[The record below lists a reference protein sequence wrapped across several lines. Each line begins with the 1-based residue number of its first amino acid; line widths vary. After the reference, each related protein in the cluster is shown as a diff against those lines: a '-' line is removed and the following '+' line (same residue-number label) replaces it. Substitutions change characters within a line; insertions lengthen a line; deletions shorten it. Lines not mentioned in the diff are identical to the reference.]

1 MQAGIG
7 GGSQL
12 QNSFLSKSFLSNL
25 RVSILTV
32 FFTGIVAAVGAI
44 PPELDVNAAYQDYLN
59 EKADSDRAGND
70 FSTQKGIYDQA
81 NSELNA
87 ARSKEN
93 RADQSLTSAKS
104 ILTGIQT
111 DLLNSEKQRAN
122 AVSEIDRIAIR
133 ISAVDSRIT
142 AEQRNNQG
150 YRRDVQE
157 SERRIDR
164 LERRISELERRPGSG
179 DWTCTWVDKGSEE
192 HRGGHRATD
201 SDKATADKNAEE
213 ACKKAHGDC
222 VPRGCTQPDNQEL
235 KQAKRDKADEERDLS
250 TYRNQLSNSDNALRS
265 LDNERIG
272 YVNDDADQR
281 ARIRSLDTTIA
292 DYERKEAN
300 ATRNVQEATDDLRDA
315 RAEVAQAKAY
325 VNSVTP
331 AYTTA
336 KALYEREYAEMTAAL
351 NEYKRIQ
358 ANYDAALNKVLAAAQ
373 AQAEKHAGQQ
383 ADDRAGKDGD
393 ASGSGEGVTQ
403 ANKKLASDIPARDK
417 ADGYAD
423 GRQNDALLATF
434 ASSYSAGLDEGR
446 AVAVDKATKEEFAKG
461 FNQSFAKLLSAPPAA
476 DVTLD
481 AAVDA
486 STESPGSGSFISAS
500 ELKVGSVAPPSVTG
514 ITKPVLASPSITKV
528 SVSSPSVTND
538 YYSPSCENLVLPEFK
553 AKCEAKY
560 DTAFKAAFASKYA
573 GIYQSRYVKAYNAA
587 ADSTYQAALKS
598 QKDSSALKSGQELGV
613 KHRGILDGYA
623 GRIAAAQAEQ
633 FKLGQDH
640 LDQYLD
646 QGALL
651 VVRSAKLADTS
662 GDGLITPTEKTG
674 VTLVI
679 DNYGKQ
685 STRADALKL
694 DVSSTS
700 GLANSTAG
708 KWLALP
714 PSSRVTLKNAHT
726 LDVTGNVAGSTL
738 KADATV
744 VRTDGG
750 GSYGK
755 LAATGQVGFPR
766 ELKSIDLERKPKLN
780 EKVKAKFTFTNR
792 TTNDLPEA
800 GLNLRVSPGFMDVE
814 MPKEG
819 LKVPAMAAGQTA
831 EVTANVTAKTYVGDN
846 TNVQFVSEVIDGA
859 TIGQMLPKLVDVDR
873 TAGMSLYDDKGQP
886 VPDSTLRAQAGG
898 TLTFQV
904 VMKYNKATSSAGSIR
919 IEAGATS
926 DPGIKVVVG
935 TSVATEY
942 GIWTPGRKATPQVF
956 RYTIP
961 ASLKGKTGNLMV
973 NLKEGNVWL
982 HNMTIYLNI
991 E

>member
-1 MQAGIG
+1 
-7 GGSQL
+7 L
-12 QNSFLSKSFLSNL
+12 NNSVLSKSFLSNL
-25 RVSILTV
+25 RVAILTV

-44 PPELDVNAAYQDYLN
+44 PPELDVNAAYQDYIN
-59 EKADSDRAGND
+59 EKADSDRAAND
-70 FSTQKGIYDQA
+70 YATQKGIYDQA
-81 NSELNA
+81 NSELSS
-87 ARSKEN
+87 ARSKET
-93 RADQSLTSAKS
+93 RAEQSLTSAKS
-104 ILTGIQT
+104 ILSGIQT

-122 AVSEIDRIAIR
+122 AISEIDRIAIR
-133 ISAVDSRIT
+133 ISGVDSRIT
-142 AEQRNNQG
+142 AEQRTNQG
-150 YRRDVQE
+150 YLRDVQE

-164 LERRISELERRPGSG
+164 LERRIAELERRPGNG
-179 DWTCTWVDKGSEE
+179 EWTCVWVDKGKEE

-201 SDKATADKNAEE
+201 KDRATADKEAEE
-213 ACKKAHGDC
+213 ACKKEHGEC
-222 VPRGCTQPDNQEL
+222 VSRGCTQPDSSEL
-235 KQAKRDKADEERDLS
+235 KQAKREKEDEERQLS
-250 TYRNQLSNSDNALRS
+250 NHRNQLSNSDNTLRS
-265 LDNERIG
+265 LDNERLG

-281 ARIRSLDTTIA
+281 ARIRTLNTTIA
-292 DYERKEAN
+292 DYERKEVT

-315 RAEVAQAKAY
+315 RAGVAQAKAY

-331 AYTTA
+331 AFTTA
-336 KALYEREYAEMTAAL
+336 KALYEREYAEMTAAF

-373 AQAEKHAGQQ
+373 AQAEKHAAQQ

-393 ASGSGEGVTQ
+393 ASGSGDGVTQ
-403 ANKKLASDIPARDK
+403 ANKKLAGDIPARDK
-417 ADGYAD
+417 AEGYAD

-434 ASSYSAGLDEGR
+434 ASAYSTGMDEGR

-476 DVTLD
+476 EVTLD
-481 AAVDA
+481 AAVDT
-486 STESPGSGSFISAS
+486 STETPGSGSFISAA

-528 SVSSPSVTND
+528 SVTSPAVTND
-538 YYSPSCENLVLPEFK
+538 YYSPNCENLVLPEFEP
-553 AKCEAKY
+553 KCEAKY
-560 DTAFKAAFASKYA
+560 DSAFKAAFASKYA
-573 GIYQSRYVKAYNAA
+573 AIYQSRYVKAYNAA

-598 QKDSSALKSGQELGV
+598 QKDNSALKSGQELGV

-623 GRIAAAQAEQ
+623 GRIATAQAEQ
-633 FKLGQDH
+633 FKLGQEY

-651 VVRSAKLADTS
+651 VVRSAQLADTS

-674 VTLVI
+674 MTVVI

-694 DVSSTS
+694 DVSSMS
-700 GLANSTAG
+700 GLSNSTAG

-714 PSSRVTLKNAHT
+714 AGSRVTLKNAHT

-738 KADATV
+738 KAEATV

-792 TTNDLPEA
+792 TSNDLPEA
-800 GLNLRVSPGFMDVE
+800 GLNLRVAPAFMDVE

-819 LKVPAMAAGQTA
+819 LKVPAMAVGQTA

-859 TIGQMLPKLVDVDR
+859 TIGQMLPKLVAVDR
-873 TAGMSLYDDKGQP
+873 TAGMSLFDDKGQP
-886 VPDSTLRAQAGG
+886 VLDSTLRAQAGG

-904 VMKYNKATSSAGSIR
+904 LMKYNKATSSAGSIR

-926 DPGIKVVVG
+926 DPGIKVMVG
-935 TSVATEY
+935 TSVATDY
-942 GIWTPGRKATPQVF
+942 GIWTPQRKPTPQVF

-961 ASLKGKTGNLMV
+961 ASLKGKTGHLMV
-973 NLKEGNVWL
+973 NLREGNVWL

>member
-1 MQAGIG
+1 
-7 GGSQL
+7 
-12 QNSFLSKSFLSNL
+12 
-25 RVSILTV
+25 
-32 FFTGIVAAVGAI
+32 VGAI
-44 PPELDVNAAYQDYLN
+44 PPELDVNAAYQDYIN
-59 EKADSDRAGND
+59 EKADSDRAGSD
-70 FSTQKGIYDQA
+70 FATQKGIYDQA
-81 NSELNA
+81 NSELTS
-87 ARSKEN
+87 ARSKETS
-93 RADQSLTSAKS
+93 ADRSLTSAKS
-104 ILTGIQT
+104 ILSGIQT
-111 DLLNSEKQRAN
+111 DLLNSERQRGN
-122 AVSEIDRIAIR
+122 AVSEIDRIAIK
-133 ISAVDSRIT
+133 ISGVDSRIT
-142 AEQRNNQG
+142 AEQRTNQG

-157 SERRIDR
+157 SERKIDR
-164 LERRISELERRPGSG
+164 LERRISELERRPGNG
-179 DWTCTWVDKGSEE
+179 EWTCTWVDKGHEE
-192 HRGGHRATD
+192 HRGGHSATD
-201 SDKATADKNAEE
+201 RDKATADKNAEE
-213 ACKKAHGDC
+213 ACKKDHGDC
-222 VPRGCTQPDNQEL
+222 VSRGCTQPDSNEL
-235 KQAKRDKADEERDLS
+235 KQAKRDKEDEERQLS
-250 TYRNQLSNSDNALRS
+250 NYRNQVTNSDNALRS
-265 LDNERIG
+265 LDNERLN

-281 ARIRSLDTTIA
+281 AKIRTLDATIA
-292 DYERKEAN
+292 DYERKEIN
-300 ATRNVQEATDDLRDA
+300 ATRNVQEATDDLKDA
-315 RAEVAQAKAY
+315 RADVAQAKAY

-331 AYTTA
+331 SYTTA

-351 NEYKRIQ
+351 KEYNRIQ

-373 AQAEKHAGQQ
+373 AEAEKHAGQQ
-383 ADDRAGKDGD
+383 VDDRAGKDGD
-393 ASGSGEGVTQ
+393 ASGNGDGIAQ
-403 ANKKLASDIPARDK
+403 ANKKLAGDIPARDK
-417 ADGYAD
+417 AEGYAD

-434 ASSYSAGLDEGR
+434 ASSYSTGMDEGG

-481 AAVDA
+481 AAVDT
-486 STESPGSGSFISAS
+486 STETPGAGSFISAS

-528 SVSSPSVTND
+528 SVSAPSVTND
-538 YYSPSCENLVLPEFK
+538 YYSPSCKNLVLPEFGP
-553 AKCEAKY
+553 KCEAKY
-560 DTAFKAAFASKYA
+560 DAAFKSAFASRYP
-573 GIYQSRYVKAYNAA
+573 GIYQVRYVKAYNAA

-623 GRIAAAQAEQ
+623 GRIAAAQTEQ
-633 FKLGQDH
+633 FKLGQDY

-651 VVRSAKLADTS
+651 VVRSAQLADTS
-662 GDGLITPTEKTG
+662 GDGLITPSEKTG
-674 VTLVI
+674 MTVI
-679 DNYGKQ
+679 VDNYGKQ

-694 DVSSTS
+694 DVSSMS
-700 GLANSTAG
+700 GLSNSTAG

-714 PSSRVTLKNAHT
+714 AGSRVTLKNAHT
-726 LDVTGNVAGSTL
+726 LNVTGNVAGSTL
-738 KADATV
+738 KADATL

-792 TTNDLPEA
+792 TSNDLPEA
-800 GLNLRVSPGFMDVE
+800 GLNLRVAPGFMDVE

-859 TIGQMLPKLVDVDR
+859 TIGQVLPKLVAVDR

-886 VPDSTLRAQAGG
+886 VADSTLRAKAGG

-904 VMKYNKATSSAGSIR
+904 VMKYNKTTNSAGSIR

-926 DPGIKVVVG
+926 DPGIKVVG
-935 TSVATEY
+935 STATDY
-942 GIWTPGRKATPQVF
+942 GIWTPGRKINPQVF
-956 RYTIP
+956 SYAIP
-961 ASLKGKTGNLMV
+961 AALKGKAANLMV

-982 HNMTIYLNI
+982 HTMTIYLNI